1 MKMQQKTYTIT
12 GLTPVL
18 GAQAA
23 NPNVHSEYI
32 AAKAA
37 TLAKAEEETAM
48 LPEDLEKKG
57 MTVYLR
63 DGDALCISA
72 HVIKGFLKEALTTLK
87 SQIGIV
93 APASKVDNY
102 VMITPAYI
110 RFARGGEPI
119 TQPSRIFERPL
130 RAMTTQGPRTSVAA
144 SETIDTDWALTFTV
158 HLLDNPASPKSRA
171 LTFDVIEEALEYG
184 AFKGIGQWRNAQY
197 GQFAW
202 REED

>member
-32 AAKAA
+32 
-37 TLAKAEEETAM
+37 
-48 LPEDLEKKG
+48 
-57 MTVYLR
+57 
-63 DGDALCISA
+63 
-72 HVIKGFLKEALTTLK
+72 
-87 SQIGIV
+87 
-93 APASKVDNY
+93 
-102 VMITPAYI
+102 
-110 RFARGGEPI
+110 
-119 TQPSRIFERPL
+119 
-130 RAMTTQGPRTSVAA
+130 AA